1 MINKITI
8 EDKEAYYRLGSLINK
23 KFEKLY
29 ELEHVLDSEY
39 DSLYGYYKDNKLV
52 GFIHIM
58 KMYENVDIVNIV
70 VDSDYRRRGIGSKLI
85 DYIIHLDSEVTSVM
99 LEVNEHNMSAIK
111 LYEKNGFVEINKR
124 PNYYGN
130 ETAIIMKRDV

>member
-1 MINKITI
+1 MINKISI
-8 EDKEAYYRLGSLINK
+8 EDKETYYRLGSLINE

-29 ELEHVLDSEY
+29 ELERILDSEF
-39 DSLYGYYKDNKLV
+39 DTIYGYYSDEKLV
-52 GFIHIM
+52 GFIHIV

-70 VDSDYRRRGIGSKLI
+70 VDSNYRRCGIGSKLI
-85 DYIIHLDSEVTSVM
+85 DFIIHLDSEVTSVM
-99 LEVNEHNMSAIK
+99 LEVNEHNTSAIK
-111 LYEKNGFVEINKR
+111 LYQKNGFVEINKR